1 MVRNGDENQLQQGF
15 ELTVSGELAP
25 ACWMR
30 LSNVATDSTNARLQE
45 VQVQFFI
52 HSFIVKSTQQT
63 CIRRI
68 TRAVENK
75 HLHMNK
81 NNKNTEANFKT
92 QNTLAMPKTRT
103 VIIRI

>member
-1 MVRNGDENQLQQGF
+1 
-15 ELTVSGELAP
+15 
-25 ACWMR
+25 MR

-75 HLHMNK
+75 HLHMNNTHPFNGPLHMNK

-92 QNTLAMPKTRT
+92 QNTLAKPKTRT
-103 VIIRI
+103 ESLYVFEKGTGNERLML